1 MRASPLVFA
10 LGLILVGAGA
20 RGASAADAP
29 LPPPARPGAAGTSPT
44 PRPIPQ
50 DPTAQPKAPGLV
62 LSADYRLAQGDEVEI
77 EVVLPKAVEEVTTNP
92 FKEGRRFI
100 VAPGGRLSV
109 PQVKDVELM
118 GRSLAEVQRDIVER
132 LRAAGVAENP
142 DVFVRVTAYA
152 PRYVRLVG
160 AVYRKIEV
168 TPFGRPNLLT
178 VFAEAGEAMKD
189 VDVGAVTVVTE
200 GRPARRV
207 NFRSILAAGGATPD
221 ALLDAGDILIL
232 ERAVKVEPAVP
243 VVYIGGEVAKPNVY
257 MLQEP
262 GGSNRPITVLQLFL
276 RAGGATQ
283 YADIKDVTL
292 RRVDGSVQRVNLK
305 AIMAGAAPDVSLI
318 ADDMVIVND

>member
-1 MRASPLVFA
+1 MRAPSIAVV
-10 LGLILVGAGA
+10 LGLAFAAFAAPGAL
-20 RGASAADAP
+20 AADAP
-29 LPPPARPGAAGTSPT
+29 LPPPARPGSGGPSPT

-50 DPTAQPKAPGLV
+50 DPTTQPKAPGLV

-189 VDVGAVTVVTE
+189 VDVGAVTVVSE
-200 GRPARRV
+200 GRAPRRV

-262 GGSNRPITVLQLFL
+262 GGANRPITILQLFL
-276 RAGGATQ
+276 RAGGGTQ
-283 YADIKDVTL
+283 YADVKDVIL

-305 AIMAGAAPDVSLI
+305 AIMAGQMPDIPLV